1 MTSQQYTRS
10 GRQEQPQDRQDATDD
25 LTLHPSDEEDD
36 DDPNALDSV
45 GNPLYNHPL
54 EPQVLQ
60 EYRRLSRNLSL
71 LSYKLSVLSSST
83 NFTASELQSRAAA
96 GSSSAAATATAVADG
111 LRSLERKTA
120 LACTA
125 LKSSVYGIVLQQQI
139 EGGTTD
145 EEDGSRDGEA
155 DTGAGGDEDTVR
167 MGI

>member
-1 MTSQQYTRS
+1 MASNQPTRS
-10 GRQEQPQDRQDATDD
+10 GRQEQPQDRQDPTDD
-25 LTLHPSDEEDD
+25 LTSHPWVEENE
-36 DDPNALDSV
+36 DDPNALDSA

-71 LSYKLSVLSSST
+71 LSSKLSGLSSST
-83 NFTASELQSRAAA
+83 NFTASDLQSRAAA
-96 GSSSAAATATAVADG
+96 GSDSAAATATAVADG

-139 EGGTTD
+139 EAGTPD
-145 EEDGSRDGEA
+145 EGSGSRDGEVA
-155 DTGAGGDEDTVR
+155 AGAEGYEDTVR
-167 MGI
+167 MGG